1 LGSKDR
7 VRLHRVV
14 SDDGLECDGRHG
26 DLLITLPLL
35 SLCWTW
41 RSDSRVDF
49 SRTAASLLGS
59 AGVTGKLTAMSAMLG
74 MMWKSGNRVVGTDKD
89 GNVRKRKGTHLQAG
103 LR

>member
-1 LGSKDR
+1 MGSKDR
-7 VRLHRVV
+7 VRLQEVV
-14 SDDGLECDGRHG
+14 SDDGLECDGRHD

-59 AGVTGKLTAMSAMLG
+59 AGVTGKLTAMSAMLR
-74 MMWKSGNRVVGTDKD
+74 MCKCGNQVAGADKD
-89 GNVRKRKGTHLQAG
+89 GNVKKRKGTHLQAG